1 MSTEEYHARQLANDA
16 QNQQASRAAAVAAAE
31 RRYRDVRRHL
41 DRAKDLIDKA
51 ANPEAYAELEQA
63 IAKLAAIK
71 L

>member
-1 MSTEEYHARQLANDA
+1 
-16 QNQQASRAAAVAAAE
+16 
-31 RRYRDVRRHL
+31 VRRHL